1 MNQDAYV
8 LETYSEPSQ
17 TSKME
22 HLSNTRFFY
31 KQHFYNHIYIFFFVI
46 ILFLSLKRANGT
58 FFDESGREL
67 R

>member
-22 HLSNTRFFY
+22 HFSNTRFFY
-31 KQHFYNHIYIFFFVI
+31 KQHFYNHRQAELAKNQANAKQHPKLL
-46 ILFLSLKRANGT
+46 LFKY
-58 FFDESGREL
+58 F
-67 R
+67 